1 MYPFSTY
8 TKNKSV
14 NSIMYATYV
23 PVSSED
29 LRDISLKAFLS
40 ENRWKFCFDS
50 WECSPWFNSARDGI
64 WSTFCRICFTKV
76 SRVPLMVRISSWM
89 DLTRNGAV
97 RMNDSQLEF
106 CKQKCFLIDVISVSF
121 GVRSANLVIKGQFIK
136 SSKKSRIFR
145 VVNSFLRQLAS
156 LAISKMS

>member
-1 MYPFSTY
+1 MPLKYSSNLCCIKLTV
-8 TKNKSV
+8 TH
-14 NSIMYATYV
+14 I
-23 PVSSED
+23 PVSSEI

-40 ENRWKFCFDS
+40 ENRWKSCFDS
-50 WECSPWFNSARDGI
+50 SQCSPWFNSARDSI

-76 SRVPLMVRISSWM
+76 SRVPLIVRISSWM

-97 RMNDSQLEF
+97 RMNESQLEF
-106 CKQKCFLIDVISVSF
+106 CKRKCFLIDVCVCQF
-121 GVRSANLVIKGQFIK
+121 WRMPNLVIKGQFIK
-136 SSKKSRIFR
+136 SSKKSRIFG